1 MNFTYRNNL
10 WKGEATNTVIP
21 TNSRPFINNDPTMQN
36 IARVPFKPNPIK
48 HWRKQLQPRY
58 KTASSKQVSIDQ
70 YYAPNSAVYIGSQ
83 VHNCETNNYH
93 LLKENI
99 TLLNDCV
106 GVKLYDASQNQIRCI
121 GGSHNVRRSASTN
134 LKPNYYRNYSK
145 YLQTKCKT
153 YDQNSS
159 IGDQNDDGTYKS
171 AKCSDLYTKCNKPII
186 YKPSNSAH
194 FQQGAVSASANILRK
209 RYNAM
214 TNNSASLKTA
224 YGNSYIKQVIHDG
237 ETGYNIQFLKGSYD
251 SDTLCRQQFKACNT
265 S

>member
-106 GVKLYDASQNQIRCI
+106 GVKLYDASQN
-121 GGSHNVRRSASTN
+121 
-134 LKPNYYRNYSK
+134 
-145 YLQTKCKT
+145 
-153 YDQNSS
+153 DQNSS

-171 AKCSDLYTKCNKPII
+171 AKCSDLYAKCNKPII

-209 RYNAM
+209 KYNAM

-237 ETGYNIQFLKGSYD
+237 KTGYNIQFLKGSYD
-251 SDTLCRQQFKACNT
+251 SDTLCRQQFKACKT